1 MALRVGYL
9 GPAGTFS
16 EQAAQRVEGEL
27 VPFATV
33 HDVVE
38 AVAEGTVERGVVPIE
53 NSLEGAVNATLD
65 ALAMDFPQV
74 AIVGE
79 SVLAVHQ
86 ALIAREALALDSI
99 TAVLSHPQGLAQC
112 ARYLRAELP
121 GAKLVPTTSTAEAVR
136 DVVASEEP
144 RAAIAPARAAALH
157 GAVVLSEHIE
167 DDPDN
172 ATRFVILALDG
183 APQPGGAGPFKT
195 SVLFAGAGDSSPGWL
210 VRCLSEFA
218 FRGVNLTKIES
229 RPRRRQLGH
238 YLFLVDLEGSAHD
251 AAAADAIDGLRKHCE
266 EVRVLGT
273 YKAAP
278 GGSLD

>member
-1 MALRVGYL
+1 VRVGYL
-9 GPAGTFS
+9 GPEGTFT
-16 EQAAQRVEGEL
+16 EQAAQRVEGDL
-27 VPFATV
+27 VPFGTV

-38 AVAEGTVERGVVPIE
+38 AVAGGAVERGVVPIE

-65 ALAMDFPQV
+65 ALAVDFPSV
-74 AIVGE
+74 SIVGE

-86 ALIAREALALDSI
+86 ALIAREALDLGAV

-112 ARYLRAELP
+112 ARFLRAELP
-121 GAKLVPTTSTAEAVR
+121 AAQLIATTSTAEAVR
-136 DVVASEEP
+136 DVAASGEP
-144 RAAIAPARAAALH
+144 HVAIAPARAAALH
-157 GAVVLSEHIE
+157 GAVVLRERIE

-172 ATRFVILALDG
+172 ATRFVVLAAATLG
-183 APQPGGAGPFKT
+183 PPAGQGPFKT

-238 YLFLVDLEGSAHD
+238 YLFLVDLEGAVHD
-251 AAAADAIDGLRKHCE
+251 AAAADAIEGLRQHCE

-273 YKAAP
+273 YEAAP
-278 GGSLD
+278 GVPLD

>member
-1 MALRVGYL
+1 MRVGYL
-9 GPAGTFS
+9 GPEGTFT
-16 EQAAQRVEGEL
+16 EQAARGVEGER

-38 AVAEGTVERGVVPIE
+38 AVESGAVDRGVVPIE

-65 ALAMDFPQV
+65 ALAVDFPGV

-86 ALIAREALALDSI
+86 ALIARDDLPLDAI
-99 TAVLSHPQGLAQC
+99 AQVASHPQGLAQC
-112 ARYLRAELP
+112 AQFLRSELP
-121 GAKLVPTTSTAEAVR
+121 AARLVAATSTAEAVR
-136 DVVASEEP
+136 DVVASQQP
-144 RAAIAPARAAALH
+144 HAAIAPARAAELH
-157 GAVVLSEHIE
+157 GAVVLRERIE

-172 ATRFVILALDG
+172 ATRFVVLARAG
-183 APQPGGAGPFKT
+183 EAAPGGSGPFKT

-238 YLFLVDLEGSAHD
+238 YLFLVDLEGAASD
-251 AAAADAIDGLRKHCE
+251 AAATDAVEGLRKHCE

-273 YKAAP
+273 YEAAP
-278 GGSLD
+278 GVPLD

>member
-1 MALRVGYL
+1 MRVGYL
-9 GPAGTFS
+9 GPEGTFT
-16 EQAAQRVEGEL
+16 EQAAQQVQGEL

-38 AVAEGTVERGVVPIE
+38 AVAEGAVERGVVPIE

-65 ALAMDFPQV
+65 ALAVDFPAV

-86 ALIAREALALDSI
+86 ALIAREPMELGDVV
-99 TAVLSHPQGLAQC
+99 AVASHPQGLAQC
-112 ARYLRAELP
+112 ARFLREQLP
-121 GAKLVPTTSTAEAVR
+121 DARLVAATSTAEAVR
-136 DVVASEEP
+136 SAVAASEAV
-144 RAAIAPARAAALH
+144 AAIAPARAADLH
-157 GAVVLSEHIE
+157 GGVVLRERVE

-172 ATRFVILALDG
+172 ATRFVVLARG
-183 APQPGGAGPFKT
+183 NEPVGEGAGPFKT

-238 YLFLVDLEGSAHD
+238 YLFLVDLEGAVHD
-251 AAAADAIDGLRKHCE
+251 APAAEAIEGLRKHCE

-273 YKAAP
+273 YEAAP
-278 GGSLD
+278 DVPLD

>member
-1 MALRVGYL
+1 VRVGFL
-9 GPAGTFS
+9 GPEGTFTD
-16 EQAAQRVEGEL
+16 QAAQRVAGEL

-38 AVAEGTVERGVVPIE
+38 AVDSGAVERGVVPIE

-65 ALAMDFPQV
+65 ALAVDFPRV

-86 ALIAREALALDSI
+86 ALIAREPLELA
-99 TAVLSHPQGLAQC
+99 AVAAVASHPQGLAQC
-112 ARYLRAELP
+112 ARFLRERLP
-121 GAKLVPTTSTAEAVR
+121 GARLVAATSTAEAVR
-136 DVVASEEP
+136 SAVASDEP
-144 RAAIAPARAAALH
+144 VAAIAPARAAELY
-157 GAVVLSEHIE
+157 GGVVLRERIE

-172 ATRFVILALDG
+172 ATRFVVLARGEG
-183 APQPGGAGPFKT
+183 AAPGGDGPFKT

-238 YLFLVDLEGSAHD
+238 YLFLVDLQG
-251 AAAADAIDGLRKHCE
+251 AASDPPAAEAIAGLRKHCE

-273 YKAAP
+273 YEAAP
-278 GGSLD
+278 DRPLD

>member
-1 MALRVGYL
+1 VRVGFL
-9 GPAGTFS
+9 GPEGTFTH
-16 EQAAQRVEGEL
+16 EAAQAVEGDR

-38 AVAEGTVERGVVPIE
+38 AVDNGTVERGVVPIE
-53 NSLEGAVNATLD
+53 NSVEGAVNATLD
-65 ALAMDFPQV
+65 ALAMDFPGV
-74 AIVGE
+74 TIVGE

-86 ALIAREALALDSI
+86 ALIARESVELSAI
-99 TAVLSHPQGLAQC
+99 TAVASHPQGLAQC
-112 ARYLRAELP
+112 ARFLRTELP
-121 GAKLVPTTSTAEAVR
+121 QARLVAATSTAEAVR
-136 DVVASEEP
+136 SAVASGETI
-144 RAAIAPARAAALH
+144 AAIAPARAAQLH
-157 GAVVLSEHIE
+157 GGAVLRERVE

-172 ATRFVILALDG
+172 ATRFVVLARGEGDLPAGD
-183 APQPGGAGPFKT
+183 GPFKT

-238 YLFLVDLEGSAHD
+238 YLFLVDLQGAAGD
-251 AAAADAIDGLRKHCE
+251 APAAEAIDGLRKHCE

-273 YKAAP
+273 YEAAP
-278 GGSLD
+278 DLPLD

>member
-1 MALRVGYL
+1 MRVGYL
-9 GPAGTFS
+9 GPEGTFT
-16 EQAAQRVEGEL
+16 EQAAQQVEGEL
-27 VPFATV
+27 VPFASV
-33 HDVVE
+33 HDVVA
-38 AVAEGTVERGVVPIE
+38 AVAGGAVERGVVPIE

-65 ALAMDFPQV
+65 ALAVDFPGV

-86 ALIAREALALDSI
+86 ALIARESMELGDVV
-99 TAVLSHPQGLAQC
+99 AVASHPQGLAQC
-112 ARYLRAELP
+112 ARFLREQLP
-121 GAKLVPTTSTAEAVR
+121 GARLLAASSTAEAVR
-136 DVVASEEP
+136 SAVAAAEP
-144 RAAIAPARAAALH
+144 VAAIAPARAAALH
-157 GAVVLSEHIE
+157 GGVVLRERVE

-172 ATRFVILALDG
+172 ATRFVVLAAG
-183 APQPGGAGPFKT
+183 AEPSVGGTGPFKT

-238 YLFLVDLEGSAHD
+238 YLFLVDLEGAAHD
-251 AAAADAIDGLRKHCE
+251 PAAAEAIDGLRKHCE

-273 YKAAP
+273 YRAAP
-278 GGSLD
+278 DVSLD

>member
-1 MALRVGYL
+1 VRVGYL
-9 GPAGTFS
+9 GPEGTFT
-16 EQAAQRVEGEL
+16 EQAARRVEGER
-27 VPFATV
+27 VPLATV
-33 HDVVE
+33 HDVVA
-38 AVAEGTVERGVVPIE
+38 AVESGTVDRGVVPIE

-65 ALAMDFPQV
+65 ALAVDFPGV

-86 ALIAREALALDSI
+86 ALIAHDDLALDAI
-99 TAVLSHPQGLAQC
+99 TQVASHPQGLAQC
-112 ARYLRAELP
+112 AHFLRSELP
-121 GAKLVPTTSTAEAVR
+121 AARLVAATSTAEAVR
-136 DVVASEEP
+136 DVVASPEP
-144 RAAIAPARAAALH
+144 HAAIAPARAAELH
-157 GAVVLSEHIE
+157 GAVVLRERIE

-172 ATRFVILALDG
+172 ATRFVVLARAG
-183 APQPGGAGPFKT
+183 EAAPGGAGPFKT

-238 YLFLVDLEGSAHD
+238 YLFLVDLEGAASD
-251 AAAADAIDGLRKHCE
+251 AAARDAVEGLRKHCE

-273 YKAAP
+273 YEAAP
-278 GGSLD
+278 GVPLD